1 MGGVAF
7 VSTKDATWIPSRQDR
22 KFVDICLSGPESVRR
37 KSTRSVRNLPASCE
51 IPSAPM
57 ARFNPDAA
65 HKTGEGIDPEPL
77 CGVPRNKMEEAEVE
91 ILL

>member
-1 MGGVAF
+1 M
-7 VSTKDATWIPSRQDR
+7 
-22 KFVDICLSGPESVRR
+22 
-37 KSTRSVRNLPASCE
+37 PASCE

-77 CGVPRNKMEEAEVE
+77 CGVPINKMEEAEVE